1 MRALPP
7 SLCLLLALAACGCE
21 GLFPSKVSLPAY
33 LRIAPFTLNTE
44 SGQGSRSAA
53 ITEVWVRVNGDFLG
67 VYKLPAVVPVL
78 ADGPSEIILD
88 AGVRENGIA
97 TTPEIYP
104 FYQSI
109 QRTETLGP
117 GSELAFNPATA
128 YRSGT
133 RFAML
138 EGFENSGHL
147 FQQLVSGDP
156 ANRIQINRQ
165 TPFEG
170 GASAVILLDSL
181 RPSAELATTARFSG
195 MLDRGAYVFLELNY
209 QSEVPVSFGF
219 LATSR
224 GNGSQRIQYVAGFN
238 PNETWKKI
246 YFNLSPAVSGSV
258 SEEYQV
264 ILKAAIP
271 LRADGTLSRKNAKI
285 QLDNLKLVHF

>member
-1 MRALPP
+1 MRAIPP
-7 SLCLLLALAACGCE
+7 FLCLLLALSACACE
-21 GLFPSKVSLPAY
+21 GLFPSKDPLPAY
-33 LRIAPFTLNTE
+33 LRIAPFTLSTE

-67 VYKLPAVVPVL
+67 AYKLPASVPVL

-88 AGVRENGIA
+88 AGIRENGIA

-104 FYQSI
+104 FYQSVPHT
-109 QRTETLGP
+109 QTLSP
-117 GSELAFNPATA
+117 GSELAFNPVTT
-128 YRSGT
+128 YRPET
-133 RFAML
+133 RFSMI

-147 FQQLVSGDP
+147 FQQLISGDP

-170 GASAVILLDSL
+170 GASATLLLDSI
-181 RPSAELATTARFSG
+181 RTSVELATTTRYSG
-195 MLDRGAYVFLELNY
+195 LLDRGAYVFLELNY
-209 QSEVPVSFGF
+209 QSDVPVSFGF

-224 GNGSQRIQYVAGFN
+224 SNGSQRIQYVAGFN
-238 PNETWKKI
+238 PSENWKKI

-258 SEEYQV
+258 LEEYQV

>member
-1 MRALPP
+1 MNPTRI
-7 SLCLLLALAACGCE
+7 SCLLLLAIASTACE
-21 GLFPSKVSLPAY
+21 GFFPSKDPLPAY
-33 LRIAPFTLNTE
+33 LHIAPFTLRTE
-44 SGQGSRSAA
+44 SGQGSSSAA

-67 VYKLPAVVPVL
+67 AYKLPAVVPVL
-78 ADGPSEIILD
+78 AAGPSEIILD

-104 FYQSI
+104 FYESV
-109 QRTETLGP
+109 QRTETIGP
-117 GSELAFNPATA
+117 GTELAFNPATA

-133 RFAML
+133 RFSMI

-170 GASAVILLDSL
+170 GASASILLDSI
-181 RPSAELATTARFSG
+181 RASAELATTARFSG
-195 MLDRGAYVFLELNY
+195 LLDRGAYVFLELHY

-224 GNGSQRIQYVAGFN
+224 SNGSQRIQYVAGFN
-238 PNETWKKI
+238 PSENWKKI

-258 SEEYQV
+258 LEEYQV

-271 LRADGTLSRKNAKI
+271 LRADGTLSRKNAKV
-285 QLDNLKLVHF
+285 QLDNIKLVHF